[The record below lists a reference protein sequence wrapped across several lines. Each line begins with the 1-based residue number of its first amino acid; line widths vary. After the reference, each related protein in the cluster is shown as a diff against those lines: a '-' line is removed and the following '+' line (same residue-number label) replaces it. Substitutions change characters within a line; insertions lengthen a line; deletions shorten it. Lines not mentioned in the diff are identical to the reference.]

1 MRVTR
6 DPRGYETT
14 YLMHSA
20 RPGAPPRVLYWF
32 RTPPGVRVGRRALD
46 EDAIRTIEEQYPN
59 IEFDWPTLLEEAE
72 SVPPEVERRPE
83 RPRRKPR
90 PGGPADEAM
99 AGRSTAAETTP
110 TQRTE
115 STRFSPEGTATS
127 RPGDSVVPDT
137 PVTRSGAPQGPPA
150 PATLPALPAPSPLS
164 TQRNPLLDQLVG
176 REIASR
182 LRARYAEI
190 TSRLAE
196 VADTEARHAWQERAD
211 ALDPDRWVSPESILH
226 GIQHADRLFD
236 ELKQELPAADQG
248 D

>member
-32 RTPPGVRVGRRALD
+32 RTAPGVRVGRRALG

-90 PGGPADEAM
+90 PGGPEEGM
-99 AGRSTAAETTP
+99 ASRATAAESTP
-110 TQRTE
+110 TPRAE
-115 STRFSPEGTATS
+115 STRISPEGIATS
-127 RPGDSVVPDT
+127 RPDDSVAPDT
-137 PVTRSGAPQGPPA
+137 PAALSGAPQGLPA
-150 PATLPALPAPSPLS
+150 PPALPATSNPSAK
-164 TQRNPLLDQLVG
+164 RNPLLDQLVG

-190 TSRLAE
+190 NSRLAE
-196 VADTEARHAWQERAD
+196 VADTEARRAWQERAD
-211 ALDPDRWVSPESILH
+211 ALDPDRWISPESILH

-248 D
+248 MG